1 MIVETTAIE
10 QENAMKRKIKIG
22 SRESRLA
29 VIQSEMVMR
38 AINQYHPEIETEL
51 VTMKT
56 TGDLILD
63 RTLDKIG
70 GKGLFV
76 KELDRALLD
85 HRSDLSV
92 HSLKDMPMEIQ
103 TELPIIGFSKRED
116 PRDVLVF
123 RKGERE
129 RDKSL
134 PIGCSSQR
142 RIIQLKE
149 IFPDAK
155 FQPVRGNVLTR
166 LQKLDNGEY
175 GALVLAA
182 AGLKRLGM
190 EERIGRYLEPEEVI
204 PAAGQGILAMQG
216 RRGEDY
222 SYLNEFFDKN
232 AEYAALCERAFVRT
246 LDGGCSSP
254 IAAYAVIDGEN
265 LTLTGLYY
273 EETKMCIRD
282 RDVAALDL
290 LYAEKIAEEN
300 INLKNEI
307 QKLQKFI

>member
-1 MIVETTAIE
+1 
-10 QENAMKRKIKIG
+10 MKRKIKIG
-22 SRESRLA
+22 SRESKLA
-29 VIQSEMVMR
+29 VIQSEMVR
-38 AINQYHPEIETEL
+38 KAINQYHPEIETEL
-51 VTMKT
+51 ITMKT

-103 TELPIIGFSKRED
+103 MELPIIGFSKRED

-129 RDKSL
+129 RDKNL

-142 RIIQLKE
+142 RILQLKE
-149 IFPDAK
+149 IFPDAQ
-155 FQPVRGNVLTR
+155 FQAVRGNVLTR

-204 PAAGQGILAMQG
+204 PAAGQGILAIQG
-216 RRGEDY
+216 RIGEDY
-222 SYLNEFFDKN
+222 SYLNEFCDKN

-254 IAAYAVIDGEN
+254 IAAYAVIDGETMTLMGLYYDEATGN
-265 LTLTGLYY
+265 HTKGTLTGKCSQA
-273 EETKMCIRD
+273 EEIGCR
-282 RDVAALDL
+282 L
-290 LYAEKIAEEN
+290 AEKLKEEC
-300 INLKNEI
+300 KKEGR
-307 QKLQKFI
+307 KDV